1 MHALM
6 IVQGVAISAHH
17 AFCWAIKTV
26 VRQAS
31 KAFANGHPVSTYSE
45 CTCAVN
51 SGTCACSETS
61 LSTVKICMMS
71 SSMNKVGTASNAKA
85 NEM

>member
-1 MHALM
+1 MAS
-6 IVQGVAISAHH
+6 SADH
-17 AFCWAIKTV
+17 AFCRAIKNV

-31 KAFANGHPVSTYSE
+31 NAFANGHPVSTYSE

-51 SGTCACSETS
+51 SGTCACSKTS

-71 SSMNKVGTASNAKA
+71 SSMNKAGTASKANA